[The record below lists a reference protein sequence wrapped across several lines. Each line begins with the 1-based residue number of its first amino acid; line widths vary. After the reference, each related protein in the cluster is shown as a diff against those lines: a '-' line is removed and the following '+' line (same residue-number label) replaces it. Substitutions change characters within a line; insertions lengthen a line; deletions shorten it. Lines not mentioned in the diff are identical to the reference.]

1 MEASGSE
8 TRVEL
13 LYKGC
18 EAFWRD
24 VKYAVM
30 ARNYRFVKELS
41 AELRKAGEEASLL
54 HDPLPLYRWLSHVK
68 RIEADPVT
76 NSALRNTAYHLLGY
90 WKRDLSVEERQ
101 RLSDRV
107 MTDATSVLS
116 ELKARLKEIENAY
129 LETSYIWTD
138 EPWDRAVFM
147 SSGRQWCLQIEGEGE
162 CGGGGGVK
170 AEVKVNVK
178 IQVAPMD

>member
-8 TRVEL
+8 TRVDL

-41 AELRKAGEEASLL
+41 GELRKAGEEASLL
-54 HDPLPLYRWLSHVK
+54 HDPLPLHRWLSHVK

-76 NSALRNTAYHLLGY
+76 NSALRNTVYHLLGY
-90 WKRDLSVEERQ
+90 WKRHLDAEERQ

-107 MTDATSVLS
+107 MADATSVLS

-147 SSGRQWCLQIEGEGE
+147 SSGRHWCLQIEGDGQGE
-162 CGGGGGVK
+162 GGVK
-170 AEVKVNVK
+170 VEVK
-178 IQVAPMD
+178 VAPMD